1 MISHESLSDPT
12 YRMLICY
19 TLKSEIKQ
27 KTDCVC
33 LYRNGSCLYTISKC
47 KINSRKL
54 QVNLEISSNTLE
66 VCIGPS
72 IGAGTGLAGPA
83 IHSQPLLFE
92 GVVTHIKFSK
102 SQLN

>member
-1 MISHESLSDPT
+1 MISHGSLRDPT
-12 YRMLICY
+12 YRMLICC
-19 TLKSEIKQ
+19 TLKSEIKP
-27 KTDCVC
+27 KIDCV
-33 LYRNGSCLYTISKC
+33 SCSYTISKC
-47 KINSRKL
+47 KISSRKL

-102 SQLN
+102 CQLN